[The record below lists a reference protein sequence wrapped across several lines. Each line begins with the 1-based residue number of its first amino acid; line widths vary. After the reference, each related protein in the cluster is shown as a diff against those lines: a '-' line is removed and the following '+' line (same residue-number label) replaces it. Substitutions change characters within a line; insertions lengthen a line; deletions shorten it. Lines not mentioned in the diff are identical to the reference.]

1 MIGYKFLDTLISGFI
16 FPISNQCS
24 ICSKAT
30 SLLTI
35 LKKEEGM
42 KRLITMGLAVVIAM
56 TFLAVPVM
64 ADKTMDQIEKSGKIR
79 LGFREGS
86 IPFAFVDPKVGK
98 HVGFSVDMAG
108 ELAKYLGMRFGKT
121 IQVVPFTVT
130 PKTRIPMVVNG
141 TVDVEMGSTTYTQKR
156 EEQADFSMIF
166 FFSETTF
173 LVATDS
179 GVQSLEDLSGKIV
192 GAARATTNLRAVEK
206 LADEGKFKPA
216 NIVVTETHPQG
227 MLALKSGKIDAYST
241 DRSLL
246 EGLRMKDQNPDKWMT
261 VPFAIAYEPYA
272 YIMREGQ
279 SDFRDFVNNTIL
291 WSIHTGK
298 FNELYDKW
306 MGPNGVVPIPMS
318 EAYKQYLQM
327 MVYPISDE
335 WWMK

>member
-1 MIGYKFLDTLISGFI
+1 
-16 FPISNQCS
+16 
-24 ICSKAT
+24 
-30 SLLTI
+30 
-35 LKKEEGM
+35 M
-42 KRLITMGLAVVIAM
+42 KRLSLVALAVVMAM
-56 TFLAVPVM
+56 SFLAVPVM
-64 ADKTMDQIEKSGKIR
+64 ADKTMDRIEKTGKIK

-121 IQVVPFTVT
+121 IDIVPFTVT

-173 LVATDS
+173 LVAKDS
-179 GVQSLEDLSGKIV
+179 GVQSLEDLNGQLV

-206 LADEGKFKPA
+206 LAKEGKFKPA

-246 EGLRMKDQNPDKWMT
+246 EGLRMKSQNPDKWMT

-298 FNELYDKW
+298 FDELYEKW
-306 MGPNGVVPIPMS
+306 MGPKGVVPIPMS

-327 MVYPISDE
+327 MVYPISDG
-335 WWMK
+335 WWKK

>member
-1 MIGYKFLDTLISGFI
+1 
-16 FPISNQCS
+16 
-24 ICSKAT
+24 
-30 SLLTI
+30 
-35 LKKEEGM
+35 M
-42 KRLITMGLAVVIAM
+42 KRLSIIGLAVILAL
-56 TFLAVPVM
+56 TCLAVPAM
-64 ADKTMDQIEKSGKIR
+64 ADKTMDQIEKTGKIK

-108 ELAKYLGMRFGKT
+108 ELAKYLGMRFGKN
-121 IQVVPFTVT
+121 IDIVPFTVT

-173 LVATDS
+173 LVAKDS
-179 GVQSLEDLSGKIV
+179 GVQSLADLTGKIV

-206 LADEGKFKPA
+206 LAKEGKFQPA

-298 FNELYDKW
+298 FFELYNKW
-306 MGPNGVVPIPMS
+306 MGPEGVVPIPMS
-318 EAYKQYLQM
+318 EAYKNYLQM
-327 MVYPISDE
+327 MVYPISDG
-335 WWMK
+335 WWKK

>member
-1 MIGYKFLDTLISGFI
+1 MKKLF
-16 FPISNQCS
+16 S
-24 ICSKAT
+24 I
-30 SLLTI
+30 
-35 LKKEEGM
+35 
-42 KRLITMGLAVVIAM
+42 GLAVALAA
-56 TFLAVPVM
+56 TFLAVPVL
-64 ADKTMDQIEKSGKIR
+64 ADQTMDQIEKTGKIK

-98 HVGFSVDMAG
+98 HVGFSVDMAN

-121 IQVVPFTVT
+121 IEIQPFTVT

-141 TVDVEMGSTTYTQKR
+141 TIDVEMGSTTYTQKR
-156 EEQADFSMIF
+156 EQQADFSMIF

-173 LVATDS
+173 LVAKDS
-179 GVQSLEDLSGKIV
+179 GIQSLEDLNGKRV
-192 GAARATTNLRAVEK
+192 GGARATTNLKAVQN
-206 LADEGKFKPA
+206 LAKEGKFKPA
-216 NIVVTETHPQG
+216 DIVVTETHPQG

-279 SDFRDFVNNTIL
+279 SDFRDFVNDTII
-291 WSIHTGK
+291 WSIHNGK
-298 FNELYDKW
+298 FFELYEKW
-306 MGPNGVVPIPMS
+306 MGPEGVVPIPMS

-327 MVYPISDE
+327 MVYPIEDE
-335 WWMK
+335 WWKK

>member
-1 MIGYKFLDTLISGFI
+1 
-16 FPISNQCS
+16 
-24 ICSKAT
+24 
-30 SLLTI
+30 
-35 LKKEEGM
+35 M
-42 KRLITMGLAVVIAM
+42 KRLSIMGLAVVIAM

-64 ADKTMDQIEKSGKIR
+64 ADKTMDRIEKSGKIK

-121 IQVVPFTVT
+121 IQIVPFTVT

-173 LVATDS
+173 LVAKDS
-179 GVQSLEDLSGKIV
+179 GVQSLEDLNGQLV

-206 LADEGKFKPA
+206 LAKEGKFKPA

-246 EGLRMKDQNPDKWMT
+246 EGLRMKSQNPDKWMT

-298 FNELYDKW
+298 FDELYEKW
-306 MGPNGVVPIPMS
+306 MGPKGVVPIPMS

-327 MVYPISDE
+327 MVYPISDG
-335 WWMK
+335 WWKQ

>member
-1 MIGYKFLDTLISGFI
+1 
-16 FPISNQCS
+16 
-24 ICSKAT
+24 
-30 SLLTI
+30 
-35 LKKEEGM
+35 M
-42 KRLITMGLAVVIAM
+42 KRFSIIGLAVVIAM

-64 ADKTMDQIEKSGKIR
+64 ADKIMDQIEKTGKIK

-86 IPFAFVDPKVGK
+86 IPFAFVDPKVGR

-108 ELAKYLGMRFGKT
+108 ELARYLGMRFGKT
-121 IQVVPFTVT
+121 IDIVPFTVT

-173 LVATDS
+173 LVAKDS
-179 GVQSLEDLSGKIV
+179 GVQSLEDLNGQLV

-206 LADEGKFKPA
+206 LAKEGRFKPA

-279 SDFRDFVNNTIL
+279 SDIRDFVNNTIL

-298 FNELYDKW
+298 FDELYEKW
-306 MGPNGVVPIPMS
+306 MGPKGVVPIPMS

-327 MVYPISDE
+327 MVYPISDG

>member
-1 MIGYKFLDTLISGFI
+1 
-16 FPISNQCS
+16 
-24 ICSKAT
+24 
-30 SLLTI
+30 
-35 LKKEEGM
+35 M
-42 KRLITMGLAVVIAM
+42 KRLIITGLAVVIAI
-56 TFLAVPVM
+56 TLLAVPVM
-64 ADKTMDQIEKSGKIR
+64 ADKTMDQIEKTGKIK

-121 IQVVPFTVT
+121 IEIVPFTVT

-141 TVDVEMGSTTYTQKR
+141 TIDVEMGSTTYTQKR
-156 EEQADFSMIF
+156 EEQADFSLIF

-173 LVATDS
+173 LVPKDS
-179 GVQSLEDLSGKIV
+179 GVKTLEDLNGKRV

-206 LADEGKFKPA
+206 LAEAGKFKPA
-216 NIVVTETHPQG
+216 DIVVTETHPQG

-246 EGLRMKDQNPDKWMT
+246 EGLRMKDQDPDKWMT

-291 WSIHTGK
+291 WSIHNGK
-298 FNELYDKW
+298 FFELYEKW

-318 EAYKQYLQM
+318 EAYKQYLEM
-327 MVYPISDE
+327 IVYPIDDG
-335 WWMK
+335 WWKK

>member
-1 MIGYKFLDTLISGFI
+1 
-16 FPISNQCS
+16 
-24 ICSKAT
+24 
-30 SLLTI
+30 
-35 LKKEEGM
+35 M
-42 KRLITMGLAVVIAM
+42 KRSLILGLSIAIAM

-64 ADKTMDQIEKSGKIR
+64 AGKTMDQIEKTGKIK

-121 IQVVPFTVT
+121 IEIVPFTVT

-141 TVDVEMGSTTYTQKR
+141 TIDVEMGSTTYTQKR

-173 LVATDS
+173 LVAKDS
-179 GVQSLEDLSGKIV
+179 GVKSLQDLSGKRV

-206 LADEGKFKPA
+206 LANEGKFDPA
-216 NIVVTETHPQG
+216 GIIVTETHPQG

-246 EGLRMKDQNPDKWMT
+246 EGLRMKDKNPDNWMT
-261 VPFAIAYEPYA
+261 VDFAIAYEPYA
-272 YIMREGQ
+272 YIMREGE

-291 WSIHTGK
+291 WSVHTGK
-298 FNELYDKW
+298 FFELYEKW
-306 MGPNGVVPIPMS
+306 MGPAGVVPIPMS
-318 EAYKQYLQM
+318 DAYKQYLQM
-327 MVYPISDE
+327 MVYPISDG
-335 WWMK
+335 WWKK

>member
-1 MIGYKFLDTLISGFI
+1 
-16 FPISNQCS
+16 
-24 ICSKAT
+24 
-30 SLLTI
+30 
-35 LKKEEGM
+35 M
-42 KRLITMGLAVVIAM
+42 KRLSIIGLAVVIAM

-64 ADKTMDQIEKSGKIR
+64 ADKSMDQIEKSGKIK

-121 IQVVPFTVT
+121 IEIVPFTVT

-173 LVATDS
+173 LVAKDS
-179 GVQSLEDLSGKIV
+179 GVQSLEDLNGKLV

-206 LADEGKFKPA
+206 LAKEGKFKPG

-298 FNELYDKW
+298 FDELYDKW
-306 MGPNGVVPIPMS
+306 MGPKGVVPIPMS

-327 MVYPISDE
+327 MVYPISDG
-335 WWMK
+335 WWKK

>member
-1 MIGYKFLDTLISGFI
+1 
-16 FPISNQCS
+16 
-24 ICSKAT
+24 
-30 SLLTI
+30 
-35 LKKEEGM
+35 M
-42 KRLITMGLAVVIAM
+42 KRFIILGLSVAIAI

-64 ADKTMDQIEKSGKIR
+64 AGKTMDQIEKTGKIK

-121 IQVVPFTVT
+121 IEIVPFTVT

-141 TVDVEMGSTTYTQKR
+141 TIDVEMGSTTYTQKR

-173 LVATDS
+173 LVAKDS
-179 GVQSLEDLSGKIV
+179 GVKSLQDLSGKRV

-206 LADEGKFKPA
+206 LAKEGKFDPA
-216 NIVVTETHPQG
+216 GIIVTETHPQG

-246 EGLRMKDQNPDKWMT
+246 EGLRMKDKNPDNWMT
-261 VPFAIAYEPYA
+261 VDFAIAYEPYA
-272 YIMREGQ
+272 YIMREGE

-291 WSIHTGK
+291 WSVHTGK
-298 FNELYDKW
+298 FFELYEKW
-306 MGPNGVVPIPMS
+306 MGPAGVVPIPMS
-318 EAYKQYLQM
+318 DVYKQYLQM
-327 MVYPISDE
+327 MVYPISDG
-335 WWMK
+335 WWKK